1 VLRGGLTD
9 DDDARSILAILIGE
23 DAVCAE
29 RPPLATDAP
38 VFPRLAK
45 QALCEIEALLGF
57 RQFLLDVLDGV
68 FKRLEPCR
76 DLG

>member
-1 VLRGGLTD
+1 MIAPFSYRNST
-9 DDDARSILAILIGE
+9 IWPT
-23 DAVCAE
+23 CAE

-45 QALCEIEALLGF
+45 QALCEIEAFLGF

-68 FKRLEPCR
+68 FKGLEPCR